1 MSGRMRGACILLVS
15 GSGHG
20 WTGVRYRK
28 HKDGKEK
35 RAEGMTKE
43 VKQEL
48 TLRITQANKTQLITI
63 LYEMVL
69 LYLDEA
75 ADALAADDKAEFKG
89 VIRKLRGCMNELT
102 ASLNL
107 EYELAQNLLQLYLYV
122 NRELV
127 QASSHFEKENLEHIR
142 KVIMELHQ
150 AYQKIE
156 GQDRSGPVMGNTQTV
171 YAGLTYG
178 RNTLTEN
185 IADPTTNRGF
195 CV

>member
-1 MSGRMRGACILLVS
+1 
-15 GSGHG
+15 
-20 WTGVRYRK
+20 
-28 HKDGKEK
+28 
-35 RAEGMTKE
+35 MTRE
-43 VKQEL
+43 LKQEF

-69 LYLDEA
+69 LYIDEA
-75 ADALAADDKAEFKG
+75 EEALTVENKTEFRSA
-89 VIRKLRGCMNELT
+89 IRKIRGCMNELT
-102 ASLNL
+102 ESLHL

-127 QASSHFEKENLEHIR
+127 QASSHFAKENLEHVR
-142 KVIMELHQ
+142 LVIGELQ
-150 AYQKIE
+150 KAYQKIE
-156 GQDRSGPVMGNTQTV
+156 DQDRSGPVMGNTQTV

-185 IADPTTNRGF
+185 IADPSANRGF

>member
-1 MSGRMRGACILLVS
+1 
-15 GSGHG
+15 
-20 WTGVRYRK
+20 
-28 HKDGKEK
+28 
-35 RAEGMTKE
+35 MTRE
-43 VKQEL
+43 LKQEY

-69 LYLDEA
+69 IYIDEA
-75 ADALAADDKAEFKG
+75 ETALSEDDRAEYKSA
-89 VIRKLRGCMNELT
+89 IRKIRGCMNELT

-107 EYELAQNLLQLYLYV
+107 EYDLAQNLLQLYLYV

-127 QASSHFEKENLEHIR
+127 QASIHYEKENLEHIR
-142 KVIMELHQ
+142 LVIGELQ
-150 AYQKIE
+150 KAYKKIE
-156 GQDRSGPVMGNTQTV
+156 NQDVSGPVMGNTQTV

-185 IADPTTNRGF
+185 ITDPASNRGF

>member
-1 MSGRMRGACILLVS
+1 
-15 GSGHG
+15 
-20 WTGVRYRK
+20 
-28 HKDGKEK
+28 
-35 RAEGMTKE
+35 MTRE
-43 VKQEL
+43 LKQEY

-69 LYLDEA
+69 IYIDEA
-75 ADALAADDKAEFKG
+75 ETALSEDDRAEYKSA
-89 VIRKLRGCMNELT
+89 IRKIRGCMNELT

-107 EYELAQNLLQLYLYV
+107 EYDLAQNLLQLYLYV

-127 QASSHFEKENLEHIR
+127 QASVHNEKENLEHIR
-142 KVIMELHQ
+142 LVIGELQ
-150 AYQKIE
+150 KAYKKIE
-156 GQDRSGPVMGNTQTV
+156 NQDVSGPVMGNTQTV

-185 IADPTTNRGF
+185 ITDPASNRGF

>member
-1 MSGRMRGACILLVS
+1 
-15 GSGHG
+15 
-20 WTGVRYRK
+20 
-28 HKDGKEK
+28 
-35 RAEGMTKE
+35 MTKE
-43 VKQEL
+43 LKQEF

-69 LYLDEA
+69 IYIDEA
-75 ADALAADDKAEFKG
+75 EAALSEDDRAEYKSA
-89 VIRKLRGCMNELT
+89 IRKIRGCMNELT

-107 EYELAQNLLQLYLYV
+107 EYDLAQNLLQLYLYV

-127 QASSHFEKENLEHIR
+127 QASVHNEKENLEHIR
-142 KVIMELHQ
+142 LVIGELQ
-150 AYQKIE
+150 KAYKKIE
-156 GQDRSGPVMGNTQTV
+156 NQDVSGPVMGNTQTV

-185 IADPTTNRGF
+185 ITDPASNRGF

>member
-1 MSGRMRGACILLVS
+1 
-15 GSGHG
+15 
-20 WTGVRYRK
+20 
-28 HKDGKEK
+28 
-35 RAEGMTKE
+35 MTRE
-43 VKQEL
+43 LKQEY

-69 LYLDEA
+69 IYIDEA
-75 ADALAADDKAEFKG
+75 EAALSEDDRAEYKSA
-89 VIRKLRGCMNELT
+89 IRKIRGCMNELT

-107 EYELAQNLLQLYLYV
+107 EYDLAQNLLQLYLYV

-127 QASSHFEKENLEHIR
+127 QASVHNEKENLEHIR
-142 KVIMELHQ
+142 LVIGELQ
-150 AYQKIE
+150 KAYKKIE
-156 GQDRSGPVMGNTQTV
+156 NQDVSGPVMGNTQTV

-185 IADPTTNRGF
+185 ITDPAPNRGF

>member
-1 MSGRMRGACILLVS
+1 
-15 GSGHG
+15 
-20 WTGVRYRK
+20 
-28 HKDGKEK
+28 
-35 RAEGMTKE
+35 MTKE
-43 VKQEL
+43 LKQEY

-69 LYLDEA
+69 IYIDEA
-75 ADALAADDKAEFKG
+75 EAALSEDDRAEYKSAL
-89 VIRKLRGCMNELT
+89 RKIRGCMNELT

-107 EYELAQNLLQLYLYV
+107 EYDLAQNLLQLYLYV

-127 QASSHFEKENLEHIR
+127 QASIHYDKDNLEHVR
-142 KVIMELHQ
+142 LVIGELQ
-150 AYQKIE
+150 KAYKKIE
-156 GQDRSGPVMGNTQTV
+156 DQDVSGPVMGNTQTV

-185 IADPTTNRGF
+185 ITDPASNRGF